1 MSKIFKCVNE
11 MKNCLFILLCFM
23 LSAFS
28 AVAQTG
34 AKGNFVIK
42 GQVVDSLT
50 NETVPYATLSIAL
63 QNNPQK
69 SLLLLAC
76 DIDGNFEASLKSA
89 GKYILSMQ
97 SIGKKPAQKKFT
109 LSAGKNTLNLGKLY
123 MIDDNQRLDE
133 VTVVAQKPLVKVE
146 IDKLTYSLQDDPE
159 SQTNNT
165 LDMLRKVPMITV
177 DGNDEIQLQGSTNF
191 KIYVNGKP
199 SNMLSNNPSDV
210 LKSMPASSVKDIEVI
225 TDPGSK
231 YDAEGVGGIINI
243 ITTKNLFQGYTGTV
257 RANAS
262 TLGRFGGGAYVS
274 AKYGKFG
281 ITANYN
287 YNYNNSPWNESYS
300 IREDYGTDSRA
311 GSILNQSGRS
321 KNQGP
326 FQFGYLEGSY
336 EIDSLNLITVG
347 ANLFRGDNTS
357 KTEYAVEML
366 GRNGSDLLPLYSYN
380 RNSRATSVFGSTD
393 INVDYQHST
402 HKKGELLTLSYRFS
416 QSPNNSESYTELL
429 DVVDYPLTSDYPQW
443 TINDAA
449 TNEHTFQFDY
459 TTPTW
464 KNHTLEAGVKYIY
477 RGSDSETDR
486 RYYRDSIQDWESVY
500 DANSDFRHNQHIY
513 SAYLGYAMKFGK
525 FGTKLGVRGEG
536 TSLNVKYAYE
546 PSMNFKTNYFD
557 VVPNLT
563 LSYQIT
569 QSQQVRVG
577 YNMRIRR
584 PGIRYLN
591 PYINDND
598 PLNISY
604 GNPNLDSEKSHN
616 IRLNYSIFTQK
627 FNMNFSGN
635 YRFVNNSI
643 EQYTWVNDQGIS
655 ETTYG
660 NIGRTRS
667 VGAFLYASYSP
678 VSMLRIFTN
687 AGMNYEKL
695 QSAEGNLAND
705 GFSGRV
711 FAGAQLT
718 LPKDFRIDLNG
729 GYFSPRIN
737 LQGKSS
743 AMYFTG
749 ISLNK
754 SFFDKKL
761 TVSLSCNNPFWKT
774 IKMESNT
781 ADDTFNMKTVSY
793 NHARDFRLSV
803 SYRFGSL
810 KDVIKKVKR
819 GISNDDSMGGENE
832 NGGGMQM

>member
-1 MSKIFKCVNE
+1 

-109 LSAGKNTLNLGKLY
+109 LSAGKTTLNLGKLY

-225 TDPGSK
+225 TDPGAK

-257 RANAS
+257 RASAS

-311 GSILNQSGRS
+311 GSVLNQSGRS

-366 GRNGSDLLPLYSYN
+366 GRNGSELLPSYSYN
-380 RNSRATSVFGSTD
+380 RNSRSTSVFGSTD

-429 DVVDYPLTSDYPQW
+429 DVVDYPLMSDYPQW

-525 FGTKLGVRGEG
+525 LGTKFGVRGEG
-536 TSLNVKYAYE
+536 TSLNVKYAYD

-569 QSQQVRVG
+569 QAQQVRIG

-591 PYINDND
+591 PYINDTD

-678 VSMLRIFTN
+678 IAMLRIFTN

-695 QSAEGNLAND
+695 QSTEGNLAND

-743 AMYFTG
+743 SMYFTG

>member
-1 MSKIFKCVNE
+1 

-76 DIDGNFEASLKSA
+76 DIDGNFEATLKST

-109 LSAGKNTLNLGKLY
+109 ISAGKNTLNLGKLY

-225 TDPGSK
+225 TDPGAK

-257 RANAS
+257 RASAS

-300 IREDYGTDSRA
+300 VREDYGTASRE

-366 GRNGSDLLPLYSYN
+366 GRNGSELLPSYSYN
-380 RNSRATSVFGSTD
+380 RNSRSTSVFGSTD

-429 DVVDYPLTSDYPQW
+429 DVVDYPLMSDYPQW

-525 FGTKLGVRGEG
+525 LGTKFGVRGEG
-536 TSLNVKYAYE
+536 TSLNVKYAYD

-569 QSQQVRVG
+569 QAQQVRVG

-591 PYINDND
+591 PYINDTD

-627 FNMNFSGN
+627 FNMNLSGN

-678 VSMLRIFTN
+678 IAMLRIFTN

-695 QSAEGNLAND
+695 QSTEGNLAND

>member
-1 MSKIFKCVNE
+1 

-225 TDPGSK
+225 TDPGAK

-257 RANAS
+257 RASAS

-311 GSILNQSGRS
+311 GSVLNQSGRS

-366 GRNGSDLLPLYSYN
+366 GRNGSELLPSYSYN
-380 RNSRATSVFGSTD
+380 RNSRSTSVFGSTD

-429 DVVDYPLTSDYPQW
+429 DVVDYPLMSDYPQW

-525 FGTKLGVRGEG
+525 LGTKFGVRGEG
-536 TSLNVKYAYE
+536 TSLNVKYAYD

-569 QSQQVRVG
+569 QAQQVRIG

-591 PYINDND
+591 PYINDTD

-678 VSMLRIFTN
+678 IAMLRIFTN

-695 QSAEGNLAND
+695 QSTEGNLAND

-743 AMYFTG
+743 SMYFTG

>member
-1 MSKIFKCVNE
+1 
-11 MKNCLFILLCFM
+11 M

-109 LSAGKNTLNLGKLY
+109 LSAGKTTLNLGKLY

-225 TDPGSK
+225 TDPGAK

-257 RANAS
+257 RASAS

-311 GSILNQSGRS
+311 GSVLNQSGRS

-366 GRNGSDLLPLYSYN
+366 GRNGSELLPSYSYN
-380 RNSRATSVFGSTD
+380 RNSRSTSVFGSTD

-429 DVVDYPLTSDYPQW
+429 DVVDYPLMSDYPQW

-525 FGTKLGVRGEG
+525 LGTKFGVRGEG
-536 TSLNVKYAYE
+536 TSLNVKYAYD

-569 QSQQVRVG
+569 QAQQVRVG

-591 PYINDND
+591 PYINDTD

-678 VSMLRIFTN
+678 IAMLRIFTN

-695 QSAEGNLAND
+695 QSTEGNLAND

-781 ADDTFNMKTVSY
+781 ADETFNMKTVSY

>member
-1 MSKIFKCVNE
+1 

-133 VTVVAQKPLVKVE
+133 VIVVAQKPLVKVE

-225 TDPGSK
+225 TDPGAK

-257 RANAS
+257 RASAS

-281 ITANYN
+281 ITADYN

-311 GSILNQSGRS
+311 GSVLNQSGRS

-366 GRNGSDLLPLYSYN
+366 GRNGSELLPSYSYN
-380 RNSRATSVFGSTD
+380 RNSRSNSVFGSTD

-402 HKKGELLTLSYRFS
+402 HKKGELLTLSYRFN

-429 DVVDYPLTSDYPQW
+429 DVVDYPLMSDYPQW

-525 FGTKLGVRGEG
+525 LGTKFGVRGEG
-536 TSLNVKYAYE
+536 TSLNVKYAYD

-569 QSQQVRVG
+569 QAQQVRVG

-591 PYINDND
+591 PYINDTD

-678 VSMLRIFTN
+678 IAMLRIFTN

-695 QSAEGNLAND
+695 QSTEGNLAND

-832 NGGGMQM
+832 NGGGVQM

>member
-1 MSKIFKCVNE
+1 

-109 LSAGKNTLNLGKLY
+109 LSAGKTTLNLGKLY

-225 TDPGSK
+225 TDPGAK

-257 RANAS
+257 RASAS

-311 GSILNQSGRS
+311 GSVLNQSGRS

-366 GRNGSDLLPLYSYN
+366 GRNGSELLPSYSYN
-380 RNSRATSVFGSTD
+380 RNSRSTSVFGSTD

-429 DVVDYPLTSDYPQW
+429 DVVDYPLMSDYPQW

-525 FGTKLGVRGEG
+525 LGTKFGVRGEG
-536 TSLNVKYAYE
+536 TSLNVKYAYD

-569 QSQQVRVG
+569 QAQQVRIG

-591 PYINDND
+591 PYINDTD

-678 VSMLRIFTN
+678 IAMLRIFTN
-687 AGMNYEKL
+687 AGMDYDKL
-695 QSAEGNLAND
+695 QSTEGNLAND

-729 GYFSPRIN
+729 GYFSLRIN

>member
-1 MSKIFKCVNE
+1 
-11 MKNCLFILLCFM
+11 M

-123 MIDDNQRLDE
+123 MVDDNQRLDE

-311 GSILNQSGRS
+311 GSVLNQSGRS

-366 GRNGSDLLPLYSYN
+366 GRNGSELLPSYSYN
-380 RNSRATSVFGSTD
+380 RNSRSTSVFGSTD
-393 INVDYQHST
+393 INIDYQHST
-402 HKKGELLTLSYRFS
+402 HKKGELFTISYRFS

-429 DVVDYPLTSDYPQW
+429 DVVDYPLMSDYPQW

-449 TNEHTFQFDY
+449 TSEHTFQFDY

-464 KNHTLEAGVKYIY
+464 KNQTLEVGAKYIY
-477 RGSDSETDR
+477 RGSDSETER
-486 RYYRDSIQDWESVY
+486 MFYRDSIQDWETEY

-513 SAYLGYAMKFGK
+513 SGYIGYSMKFGK
-525 FGTKLGVRGEG
+525 FGSNLGVRGEG
-536 TSLNVKYAYE
+536 TSLNVKYAYD

-557 VVPNLT
+557 LVPNVAF
-563 LSYQIT
+563 SYQIT
-569 QSQQVRVG
+569 QSQQVRIG

-591 PYINDND
+591 PYVNDTD

-678 VSMLRIFTN
+678 IAMLRIFTN

-695 QSAEGNLAND
+695 QSTEGNLAND

-743 AMYFTG
+743 SMYFTG

>member
-1 MSKIFKCVNE
+1 
-11 MKNCLFILLCFM
+11 M

-225 TDPGSK
+225 TDPGAK

-257 RANAS
+257 RASAS

-311 GSILNQSGRS
+311 GSVLNQSGRS

-366 GRNGSDLLPLYSYN
+366 GRNGSELLPSYSYN
-380 RNSRATSVFGSTD
+380 RNSRSTSVFGSTD

-429 DVVDYPLTSDYPQW
+429 DVVDYPLMSDYPQW

-525 FGTKLGVRGEG
+525 LGTKFGVRGEG
-536 TSLNVKYAYE
+536 TSLNVKYAYD

-569 QSQQVRVG
+569 QAQQVRIG

-591 PYINDND
+591 PYINDTD

-678 VSMLRIFTN
+678 IAMLRIFTN

-695 QSAEGNLAND
+695 QSTEGNLAND

>member
-1 MSKIFKCVNE
+1 

-133 VTVVAQKPLVKVE
+133 VIVVAQKPLVKVE

-225 TDPGSK
+225 TDPGAK

-257 RANAS
+257 RASAS

-311 GSILNQSGRS
+311 GSVLNQSGRS

-366 GRNGSDLLPLYSYN
+366 GRNGSELLPSYSYN
-380 RNSRATSVFGSTD
+380 RNSRSNSVFGSTD

-402 HKKGELLTLSYRFS
+402 HKKGELLTLSYRFN

-429 DVVDYPLTSDYPQW
+429 DVVDYPLMSDYPQW

-525 FGTKLGVRGEG
+525 LGTKFGVRGEG
-536 TSLNVKYAYE
+536 TSLNVKYAYD

-569 QSQQVRVG
+569 QAQQVRVG

-591 PYINDND
+591 PYINDTD

-678 VSMLRIFTN
+678 IAMLRIFTN

-695 QSAEGNLAND
+695 QSTEGNLAND

-832 NGGGMQM
+832 NGGGVQM

>member
-1 MSKIFKCVNE
+1 M
-11 MKNCLFILLCFM
+11 
-23 LSAFS
+23 
-28 AVAQTG
+28 
-34 AKGNFVIK
+34 
-42 GQVVDSLT
+42 
-50 NETVPYATLSIAL
+50 
-63 QNNPQK
+63 
-69 SLLLLAC
+69 
-76 DIDGNFEASLKSA
+76 
-89 GKYILSMQ
+89 
-97 SIGKKPAQKKFT
+97 
-109 LSAGKNTLNLGKLY
+109 
-123 MIDDNQRLDE
+123 
-133 VTVVAQKPLVKVE
+133 
-146 IDKLTYSLQDDPE
+146 
-159 SQTNNT
+159 
-165 LDMLRKVPMITV
+165 
-177 DGNDEIQLQGSTNF
+177 
-191 KIYVNGKP
+191 
-199 SNMLSNNPSDV
+199 
-210 LKSMPASSVKDIEVI
+210 
-225 TDPGSK
+225 
-231 YDAEGVGGIINI
+231 
-243 ITTKNLFQGYTGTV
+243 
-257 RANAS
+257 
-262 TLGRFGGGAYVS
+262 
-274 AKYGKFG
+274 
-281 ITANYN
+281 
-287 YNYNNSPWNESYS
+287 
-300 IREDYGTDSRA
+300 
-311 GSILNQSGRS
+311 NQSGRS

-366 GRNGSDLLPLYSYN
+366 GRNGSELLPSYSYN
-380 RNSRATSVFGSTD
+380 RNSRSTSVFGSTD

-429 DVVDYPLTSDYPQW
+429 DVVDYPLMSDYPQW

-525 FGTKLGVRGEG
+525 LGTKFGVRGEG
-536 TSLNVKYAYE
+536 TSLNVKYAYD

-569 QSQQVRVG
+569 QAQQVRVG

-591 PYINDND
+591 PYINDTD

-678 VSMLRIFTN
+678 IAMLRIFTN

-695 QSAEGNLAND
+695 QSTEGNLAND

>member
-1 MSKIFKCVNE
+1 

-225 TDPGSK
+225 TDPGAK

-257 RANAS
+257 RASAS

-311 GSILNQSGRS
+311 GSVLNQSGRS

-366 GRNGSDLLPLYSYN
+366 GRNGSELLPSYSYN
-380 RNSRATSVFGSTD
+380 RNSRSNSVFGSTD

-402 HKKGELLTLSYRFS
+402 HKKGELLTLSYRFN

-429 DVVDYPLTSDYPQW
+429 DVVDYPLMSDYPQW

-627 FNMNFSGN
+627 FNMNLSGN

-695 QSAEGNLAND
+695 QSTEGNLAND

>member
-1 MSKIFKCVNE
+1 

-109 LSAGKNTLNLGKLY
+109 LSAGKTTLNLGKLY

-225 TDPGSK
+225 TDPGAK

-257 RANAS
+257 RASAS

-311 GSILNQSGRS
+311 GSVLNQSGRS

-366 GRNGSDLLPLYSYN
+366 GRNGSELLPSYSHN
-380 RNSRATSVFGSTD
+380 RNSRSTSVFGSTD

-429 DVVDYPLTSDYPQW
+429 DVVDYPLMSDYPQW

-525 FGTKLGVRGEG
+525 LGTKFGVRGEG
-536 TSLNVKYAYE
+536 TSLNVKYAYD

-569 QSQQVRVG
+569 QAQQVRVG

-591 PYINDND
+591 PYINDTD

-678 VSMLRIFTN
+678 IAMLRIFTN

-695 QSAEGNLAND
+695 QSTEGNLAND

-729 GYFSPRIN
+729 GYFSP
-737 LQGKSS
+737 
-743 AMYFTG
+743 
-749 ISLNK
+749 
-754 SFFDKKL
+754 
-761 TVSLSCNNPFWKT
+761 
-774 IKMESNT
+774 
-781 ADDTFNMKTVSY
+781 
-793 NHARDFRLSV
+793 
-803 SYRFGSL
+803 
-810 KDVIKKVKR
+810 
-819 GISNDDSMGGENE
+819 
-832 NGGGMQM
+832 

>member
-1 MSKIFKCVNE
+1 

-109 LSAGKNTLNLGKLY
+109 LSAGKTTLNLGKLY

-159 SQTNNT
+159 YQTNNS

-225 TDPGSK
+225 TDPGAK

-257 RANAS
+257 RASAS

-311 GSILNQSGRS
+311 GSVLNQSGRS

-366 GRNGSDLLPLYSYN
+366 GRNGSELLPSYSYN
-380 RNSRATSVFGSTD
+380 RNSRSTSVFGSTD

-429 DVVDYPLTSDYPQW
+429 DVVDYPLMSDYPQW

-525 FGTKLGVRGEG
+525 LGTKFGVRGEG
-536 TSLNVKYAYE
+536 TSLNVKYAYD

-569 QSQQVRVG
+569 QAQQVRVG

-591 PYINDND
+591 PYINDTD

-678 VSMLRIFTN
+678 IAMLRIFTN

-695 QSAEGNLAND
+695 QSTEGNLAND

-743 AMYFTG
+743 SMYFTG

>member
-1 MSKIFKCVNE
+1 

-109 LSAGKNTLNLGKLY
+109 LSAGKTTLNLGKLY

-225 TDPGSK
+225 TDPGAK

-257 RANAS
+257 RASAS

-311 GSILNQSGRS
+311 GSVLNQSGRS

-366 GRNGSDLLPLYSYN
+366 GRNGSELLPSYSYN
-380 RNSRATSVFGSTD
+380 RNSRSTSVFGSTD

-429 DVVDYPLTSDYPQW
+429 DVVDYPLMSDYPQW

-525 FGTKLGVRGEG
+525 LGTKFGVRGEG
-536 TSLNVKYAYE
+536 TSLNVKYAYD

-569 QSQQVRVG
+569 QAQQVRIG

-591 PYINDND
+591 PYINDTD

-678 VSMLRIFTN
+678 IAMLRIFTN

-695 QSAEGNLAND
+695 QSTEGNLAND

>member
-1 MSKIFKCVNE
+1 

-97 SIGKKPAQKKFT
+97 SIGKKPTQKKFT

-225 TDPGSK
+225 TDPGAK

-257 RANAS
+257 RASAS

-311 GSILNQSGRS
+311 GSVLNQSGRS

-366 GRNGSDLLPLYSYN
+366 GRNGSELLPSYSYN
-380 RNSRATSVFGSTD
+380 RNSRSNSVFGSTD

-402 HKKGELLTLSYRFS
+402 HKKGELLTLSYRFN

-429 DVVDYPLTSDYPQW
+429 DVVDYPLMSDYPQW

-525 FGTKLGVRGEG
+525 LGTKFGVRGEG
-536 TSLNVKYAYE
+536 TSLNVKYAYD

-569 QSQQVRVG
+569 QAQQVRVG

-591 PYINDND
+591 PYINDTD

-678 VSMLRIFTN
+678 IAMLRIFTN

-695 QSAEGNLAND
+695 QSTEGNLAND

-832 NGGGMQM
+832 NGGGVQM

>member
-1 MSKIFKCVNE
+1 

-225 TDPGSK
+225 TDPGAK

-257 RANAS
+257 RASAS

-311 GSILNQSGRS
+311 GSVLNQSGRS

-366 GRNGSDLLPLYSYN
+366 GRNGSELLPSYSYN
-380 RNSRATSVFGSTD
+380 RNSRSTSVFGSTD

-429 DVVDYPLTSDYPQW
+429 DVVDYPLMSDYPQW

-513 SAYLGYAMKFGK
+513 SAYLGYAMRFGK
-525 FGTKLGVRGEG
+525 LGTKFGVRGEG
-536 TSLNVKYAYE
+536 TSLNVKYAYD

-569 QSQQVRVG
+569 QAQQVRVG

-591 PYINDND
+591 PYINDTD

-678 VSMLRIFTN
+678 IAMLRIFTN

-695 QSAEGNLAND
+695 QSTEGNLAND

>member
-1 MSKIFKCVNE
+1 
-11 MKNCLFILLCFM
+11 M

-225 TDPGSK
+225 TDPGAK

-257 RANAS
+257 RASAS

-311 GSILNQSGRS
+311 GSVLNQSGRS

-366 GRNGSDLLPLYSYN
+366 GRNGSELLPSYSYN
-380 RNSRATSVFGSTD
+380 RNSRSTSVFGSTD

-429 DVVDYPLTSDYPQW
+429 DVVDYPLMSDYPQW

-513 SAYLGYAMKFGK
+513 SAYLGYAMRFGK
-525 FGTKLGVRGEG
+525 LGTKFGVRGEG
-536 TSLNVKYAYE
+536 TSLNVKYAYD

-569 QSQQVRVG
+569 QAQQVRVG

-591 PYINDND
+591 PYINDTD

-678 VSMLRIFTN
+678 IAMLRIFTN

-695 QSAEGNLAND
+695 QSTEGNLAND

>member
-1 MSKIFKCVNE
+1 

-225 TDPGSK
+225 TDPGAK

-257 RANAS
+257 RASAS

-311 GSILNQSGRS
+311 GSVLNQSGRS

-366 GRNGSDLLPLYSYN
+366 GRNGSELLPSYSYN
-380 RNSRATSVFGSTD
+380 RNSRSTSVFGSTD

-429 DVVDYPLTSDYPQW
+429 DVVDYPLMSDYPQW

-525 FGTKLGVRGEG
+525 LGTKFGVRGEG
-536 TSLNVKYAYE
+536 TSLNVKYAYD

-569 QSQQVRVG
+569 QAQQVRVG

-591 PYINDND
+591 PYINDTD

-678 VSMLRIFTN
+678 IAMLRIFTN

-695 QSAEGNLAND
+695 QSTEGNLAND

>member
-1 MSKIFKCVNE
+1 

-109 LSAGKNTLNLGKLY
+109 LSAGKTTLNLGKLY

-225 TDPGSK
+225 TDPGAK

-257 RANAS
+257 RASAS

-311 GSILNQSGRS
+311 GSVLNQSGRS

-366 GRNGSDLLPLYSYN
+366 GRNGSELLPSYSYN
-380 RNSRATSVFGSTD
+380 RNSRSTSVFGSTD

-429 DVVDYPLTSDYPQW
+429 DVVDYPLMSDYPQW

-525 FGTKLGVRGEG
+525 LGTKFGVRGEG
-536 TSLNVKYAYE
+536 TSLNVKYAYD

-569 QSQQVRVG
+569 QAQQVRIG

-591 PYINDND
+591 PYINDTD

-678 VSMLRIFTN
+678 IAMLRIFTN
-687 AGMNYEKL
+687 AGMDYEKL
-695 QSAEGNLAND
+695 QSTEGNLAND

>member
-1 MSKIFKCVNE
+1 

-109 LSAGKNTLNLGKLY
+109 LSAGKTTLNLGKLY

-225 TDPGSK
+225 TDPGAK

-257 RANAS
+257 RASAS

-311 GSILNQSGRS
+311 GSVLNQSGRS

-366 GRNGSDLLPLYSYN
+366 GRNGSELLPSYSYN
-380 RNSRATSVFGSTD
+380 RNSRSTSVFGSTD

-429 DVVDYPLTSDYPQW
+429 DVVDYPLMSDYPQW

-525 FGTKLGVRGEG
+525 LGTKFGVRGEG
-536 TSLNVKYAYE
+536 TSLNVKYAYD

-569 QSQQVRVG
+569 QAQQVRVG

-591 PYINDND
+591 PYINDTD

-627 FNMNFSGN
+627 FNMNLSGN

-678 VSMLRIFTN
+678 IAMLRIFTN

-695 QSAEGNLAND
+695 QSTEGNLAND

>member
-1 MSKIFKCVNE
+1 

-109 LSAGKNTLNLGKLY
+109 LSAGKTTLNLGKLY

-159 SQTNNT
+159 SHTNNT

-225 TDPGSK
+225 TDPGAK

-257 RANAS
+257 RASAS

-311 GSILNQSGRS
+311 GSVLNQSGRS

-366 GRNGSDLLPLYSYN
+366 GRNGSELLPSYSYN
-380 RNSRATSVFGSTD
+380 RNSRSTSVFGSTD

-429 DVVDYPLTSDYPQW
+429 DVVDYPLMSDYPQW

-525 FGTKLGVRGEG
+525 LGTKFGVRGEG
-536 TSLNVKYAYE
+536 TSLNVKYAYD

-569 QSQQVRVG
+569 QAQQVRIG

-591 PYINDND
+591 PYINDTD

-678 VSMLRIFTN
+678 IAMLRIFTN

-695 QSAEGNLAND
+695 QSTEGNLAND

-743 AMYFTG
+743 SMYFTG

>member
-1 MSKIFKCVNE
+1 
-11 MKNCLFILLCFM
+11 M

-225 TDPGSK
+225 TDPGAK

-257 RANAS
+257 RASAS

-281 ITANYN
+281 ITADYN

-311 GSILNQSGRS
+311 GSVLNQSGRS

-366 GRNGSDLLPLYSYN
+366 GRNGSELLPSYSYN
-380 RNSRATSVFGSTD
+380 RNSRSNSVFGSTD

-402 HKKGELLTLSYRFS
+402 HKKGELLTLSYRFN

-429 DVVDYPLTSDYPQW
+429 DVVDYPLMSDYPQW

-525 FGTKLGVRGEG
+525 LGTKFGVRGEG
-536 TSLNVKYAYE
+536 TSLNVKYAYD

-569 QSQQVRVG
+569 QAQQVRVG

-591 PYINDND
+591 PYINDTD

-678 VSMLRIFTN
+678 IAMLRIFTN

-695 QSAEGNLAND
+695 QSTEGNLAND

-832 NGGGMQM
+832 NGGGVQM

>member
-1 MSKIFKCVNE
+1 
-11 MKNCLFILLCFM
+11 M

-109 LSAGKNTLNLGKLY
+109 LSAGKTTLNLGKLY

-159 SQTNNT
+159 SHTNNT

-225 TDPGSK
+225 TDPGAK

-257 RANAS
+257 RASAS

-311 GSILNQSGRS
+311 GSVLNQSGRS

-366 GRNGSDLLPLYSYN
+366 GRNGSELLPSYSYN
-380 RNSRATSVFGSTD
+380 RNSRSTSVFGSTD

-429 DVVDYPLTSDYPQW
+429 DVVDYPLMSDYPQW

-525 FGTKLGVRGEG
+525 LGTKFGVRGEG
-536 TSLNVKYAYE
+536 TSLNVKYAYD

-569 QSQQVRVG
+569 QAQQVRIG

-591 PYINDND
+591 PYINDTD

-678 VSMLRIFTN
+678 IAMLRIFTN

-695 QSAEGNLAND
+695 QSTEGNLAND

-743 AMYFTG
+743 SMYFTG

>member
-1 MSKIFKCVNE
+1 

-225 TDPGSK
+225 TDPGAK

-257 RANAS
+257 RASAS

-311 GSILNQSGRS
+311 GSVLNQSGRS

-366 GRNGSDLLPLYSYN
+366 GRNGSELLPSYSYN
-380 RNSRATSVFGSTD
+380 RNSRSTSVFGSTD

-402 HKKGELLTLSYRFS
+402 HKKDELLTLSYRFS

-429 DVVDYPLTSDYPQW
+429 DVVDYPLMSDYPQW

-525 FGTKLGVRGEG
+525 LGTKFGVRGEG
-536 TSLNVKYAYE
+536 TSLNVKYAYD

-569 QSQQVRVG
+569 QAQQVRVG

-591 PYINDND
+591 PYINDTD

-678 VSMLRIFTN
+678 IAMLRIFTN

-695 QSAEGNLAND
+695 QSTEGNLAND

>member
-1 MSKIFKCVNE
+1 
-11 MKNCLFILLCFM
+11 M

-109 LSAGKNTLNLGKLY
+109 LSAGKTTLNLGKLY

-225 TDPGSK
+225 TDPGAK

-257 RANAS
+257 RASAS

-311 GSILNQSGRS
+311 GSVLNQSGRS

-366 GRNGSDLLPLYSYN
+366 GRNGSELLPSYSYN
-380 RNSRATSVFGSTD
+380 RNSRSTSVFGSTD

-429 DVVDYPLTSDYPQW
+429 DVVDYPLMSDYPQW

-525 FGTKLGVRGEG
+525 LGTKFGVRGEG
-536 TSLNVKYAYE
+536 TSLNVKYAYD

-569 QSQQVRVG
+569 QAQQVRIG

-591 PYINDND
+591 PYINDTD

-678 VSMLRIFTN
+678 IAMLRIFTN

-695 QSAEGNLAND
+695 QSTEGNLAND

-743 AMYFTG
+743 SMYFTG

>member
-1 MSKIFKCVNE
+1 

-225 TDPGSK
+225 TDPGAK

-257 RANAS
+257 RASAS

-311 GSILNQSGRS
+311 GSVLNQSGRS

-366 GRNGSDLLPLYSYN
+366 GRNGSELLPSYSYN
-380 RNSRATSVFGSTD
+380 RNSRSTSVFGSTD

-429 DVVDYPLTSDYPQW
+429 DVVDYPLMSDYPQW

-525 FGTKLGVRGEG
+525 LGTKFGVRGEG
-536 TSLNVKYAYE
+536 TSLNVKYAYD

-569 QSQQVRVG
+569 QAQQVRIG

-591 PYINDND
+591 PYINDTD

-678 VSMLRIFTN
+678 IAMLRIFIN
-687 AGMNYEKL
+687 AGMDYEKL
-695 QSAEGNLAND
+695 QSTEGNLAND

>member
-1 MSKIFKCVNE
+1 
-11 MKNCLFILLCFM
+11 M

-225 TDPGSK
+225 TDPGAK

-257 RANAS
+257 RASAS

-311 GSILNQSGRS
+311 GSVLNQSGRS

-366 GRNGSDLLPLYSYN
+366 GRNGSELLPSYSYN
-380 RNSRATSVFGSTD
+380 RNSRSTSVFGSTD

-429 DVVDYPLTSDYPQW
+429 DVVDYPLMSDYPQW

-525 FGTKLGVRGEG
+525 LGTKFGVRGEG
-536 TSLNVKYAYE
+536 TSLNVKYAYD

-569 QSQQVRVG
+569 QAQQVRIG

-591 PYINDND
+591 PYINDTD

-678 VSMLRIFTN
+678 IAMLRIFTN

-695 QSAEGNLAND
+695 QSTEGNLAND

-743 AMYFTG
+743 SMYFTG

>member
-1 MSKIFKCVNE
+1 
-11 MKNCLFILLCFM
+11 M

-69 SLLLLAC
+69 LLLLLAC

-109 LSAGKNTLNLGKLY
+109 LSAGKTTLNLGKLY

-225 TDPGSK
+225 TDPGAK

-257 RANAS
+257 RASAS

-311 GSILNQSGRS
+311 GSVLNQSGRS

-366 GRNGSDLLPLYSYN
+366 GRNGSELLPSYSYN
-380 RNSRATSVFGSTD
+380 RNSRSTSVFGSTD

-429 DVVDYPLTSDYPQW
+429 DVVDYPLMSDYPQW

-525 FGTKLGVRGEG
+525 LGTKFGVRGEG
-536 TSLNVKYAYE
+536 TSLNVKYAYD

-569 QSQQVRVG
+569 QAQQVRVG

-591 PYINDND
+591 PYINDTD

-678 VSMLRIFTN
+678 IAMLRIFTN

-695 QSAEGNLAND
+695 QSTEGNLAND

-743 AMYFTG
+743 SMYFTG

>member
-1 MSKIFKCVNE
+1 

-109 LSAGKNTLNLGKLY
+109 LSAGKTTLNLGKLY

-225 TDPGSK
+225 TDPGAK

-257 RANAS
+257 RASAS

-311 GSILNQSGRS
+311 GSVLNQSGRS

-366 GRNGSDLLPLYSYN
+366 GRNGSELLPSYSYN
-380 RNSRATSVFGSTD
+380 RNSRSTSVFGSTD

-429 DVVDYPLTSDYPQW
+429 DVVDYPLMSDYPQW

-464 KNHTLEAGVKYIY
+464 KNQTLEAGLKYIY

-486 RYYRDSIQDWESVY
+486 RYYRDSIQSWESEY

-525 FGTKLGVRGEG
+525 LGTKFGVRGEG
-536 TSLNVKYAYE
+536 TSLNVKYAYD

-557 VVPNLT
+557 LVPNLT

-569 QSQQVRVG
+569 QAQQFRVG

-591 PYINDND
+591 PYVNDTD

-627 FNMNFSGN
+627 FNMNLSGN

-678 VSMLRIFTN
+678 IAMLRIFTN

-695 QSAEGNLAND
+695 QSTEGNLAND

>member
-1 MSKIFKCVNE
+1 
-11 MKNCLFILLCFM
+11 M

-109 LSAGKNTLNLGKLY
+109 LSAGKTTLNLGKLY

-225 TDPGSK
+225 TDPGAK

-257 RANAS
+257 RASAS

-311 GSILNQSGRS
+311 GSVLNQSGRS

-366 GRNGSDLLPLYSYN
+366 GRNGSELLPSYSYN
-380 RNSRATSVFGSTD
+380 RNSRSTSVFGSTD

-429 DVVDYPLTSDYPQW
+429 DVVDYPLMSDYPQW

-525 FGTKLGVRGEG
+525 LGTKFGVRGEG
-536 TSLNVKYAYE
+536 TSLNVKYAYD

-569 QSQQVRVG
+569 QAQQVRVG

-591 PYINDND
+591 PYINDTD

-678 VSMLRIFTN
+678 IAMLRIFTN

-695 QSAEGNLAND
+695 QSTEGNLAND

>member
-1 MSKIFKCVNE
+1 

-109 LSAGKNTLNLGKLY
+109 LSAGKTTLNLGKLY

-225 TDPGSK
+225 TDPGAK

-257 RANAS
+257 RASAS

-311 GSILNQSGRS
+311 GSVLNQSGRS

-366 GRNGSDLLPLYSYN
+366 GRNGSELLPSYSYN
-380 RNSRATSVFGSTD
+380 RNSRSTSVFGSTD

-429 DVVDYPLTSDYPQW
+429 DVVDYPLMSDYPQW

-477 RGSDSETDR
+477 RGSDIETDR

-525 FGTKLGVRGEG
+525 LGTKFGVRGEG
-536 TSLNVKYAYE
+536 TSLNVKYAYD

-569 QSQQVRVG
+569 QAQQVRVG

-591 PYINDND
+591 PYINDTD

-678 VSMLRIFTN
+678 IAMLRIFTN

-695 QSAEGNLAND
+695 QSTEGNLAND

-743 AMYFTG
+743 SMYFTG

>member
-1 MSKIFKCVNE
+1 
-11 MKNCLFILLCFM
+11 M
-23 LSAFS
+23 LSVFS
-28 AVAQTG
+28 AVAQMG

-109 LSAGKNTLNLGKLY
+109 LSAGKTTLNLGKLY

-225 TDPGSK
+225 TDPGAK

-257 RANAS
+257 RASAS

-311 GSILNQSGRS
+311 GSVLNQSGRS

-366 GRNGSDLLPLYSYN
+366 GRNGSELLPSYSYN
-380 RNSRATSVFGSTD
+380 RNSRSTSVFGSTD

-429 DVVDYPLTSDYPQW
+429 DVVDYPLMSDYPQW

-525 FGTKLGVRGEG
+525 LGTKFGVRGEG
-536 TSLNVKYAYE
+536 TSLNVKYAYD

-569 QSQQVRVG
+569 QAQQVRIG

-591 PYINDND
+591 PYINDTD

-678 VSMLRIFTN
+678 IAMLRIFTN

-695 QSAEGNLAND
+695 QSTEGNLAND

-743 AMYFTG
+743 SMYFTG

>member
-1 MSKIFKCVNE
+1 

-109 LSAGKNTLNLGKLY
+109 LSAGKTTLNLGKLY

-225 TDPGSK
+225 TDPGAK

-257 RANAS
+257 RASAS

-311 GSILNQSGRS
+311 GSVLNQSGRS

-366 GRNGSDLLPLYSYN
+366 GRNGSELLPSYSYN
-380 RNSRATSVFGSTD
+380 RNSRSTSVFGSTD

-429 DVVDYPLTSDYPQW
+429 DVVDYPLMSDYPQW

-525 FGTKLGVRGEG
+525 LGTKFGVRGEG
-536 TSLNVKYAYE
+536 TSLNVKYAYD

-569 QSQQVRVG
+569 QAQQVRVG

-591 PYINDND
+591 PYINDTD

-678 VSMLRIFTN
+678 IAMLRIFTN

-695 QSAEGNLAND
+695 QSTEGNLAND

-743 AMYFTG
+743 SMYFTG

>member
-1 MSKIFKCVNE
+1 

-109 LSAGKNTLNLGKLY
+109 LSAGKTTLNLGKLY

-225 TDPGSK
+225 TDPGAK

-257 RANAS
+257 RASAS

-311 GSILNQSGRS
+311 GSVLNQSGRS

-366 GRNGSDLLPLYSYN
+366 GRNGSELLPSYSYN
-380 RNSRATSVFGSTD
+380 RNSRSTSVFGSTD

-429 DVVDYPLTSDYPQW
+429 DVVDYPLMSDYPQW

-525 FGTKLGVRGEG
+525 LGTKFGVRGEG
-536 TSLNVKYAYE
+536 TSLNVKYAYD

-569 QSQQVRVG
+569 QAQQVRVG
-577 YNMRIRR
+577 YNMRIRH

-591 PYINDND
+591 PYINDTD

-678 VSMLRIFTN
+678 IAMLRIFTN

-695 QSAEGNLAND
+695 QSTEGNLAND

>member
-1 MSKIFKCVNE
+1 
-11 MKNCLFILLCFM
+11 M

-109 LSAGKNTLNLGKLY
+109 LSAGKTTLNLGKLY

-225 TDPGSK
+225 TDPGAK

-257 RANAS
+257 RASAS

-311 GSILNQSGRS
+311 GSVLNQSGRS

-366 GRNGSDLLPLYSYN
+366 GRNGSELLPSYSYN
-380 RNSRATSVFGSTD
+380 RNSRSTSVFGSTD

-429 DVVDYPLTSDYPQW
+429 DVVDYPLMSDYPQW

-525 FGTKLGVRGEG
+525 LGTKFGVRGEG
-536 TSLNVKYAYE
+536 TSLNVKYAYD

-569 QSQQVRVG
+569 QAQQVRVG

-591 PYINDND
+591 PYINDTD

-678 VSMLRIFTN
+678 IAMLRIFTN

-695 QSAEGNLAND
+695 QSTEGNLAND

-743 AMYFTG
+743 SMYFTG

>member
-1 MSKIFKCVNE
+1 

-109 LSAGKNTLNLGKLY
+109 LSAGKTTLNLGKLY

-225 TDPGSK
+225 TDPGAK

-257 RANAS
+257 RASAS

-311 GSILNQSGRS
+311 GSVLNQSGRS

-366 GRNGSDLLPLYSYN
+366 GRNGSELLPSYSYN
-380 RNSRATSVFGSTD
+380 RNSRSTSVFGSTD

-429 DVVDYPLTSDYPQW
+429 DVVDYPLMSDYPQW

-525 FGTKLGVRGEG
+525 LGTKFGVRGEG
-536 TSLNVKYAYE
+536 TSLNVKYAYD

-569 QSQQVRVG
+569 QAQQVRIG

-591 PYINDND
+591 PYINDTD

-678 VSMLRIFTN
+678 IAMLRIFTN
-687 AGMNYEKL
+687 AGMNYDKL
-695 QSAEGNLAND
+695 QSTEGNLAND

-729 GYFSPRIN
+729 GYFSLRIN
-737 LQGKSS
+737 LQEKSS